1 MEEGLMIYS
10 LFFFNSLLFEFKTL
24 LIFVTLV

>member
-10 LFFFNSLLFEFKTL
+10 LFFFNSLLFEFKAL